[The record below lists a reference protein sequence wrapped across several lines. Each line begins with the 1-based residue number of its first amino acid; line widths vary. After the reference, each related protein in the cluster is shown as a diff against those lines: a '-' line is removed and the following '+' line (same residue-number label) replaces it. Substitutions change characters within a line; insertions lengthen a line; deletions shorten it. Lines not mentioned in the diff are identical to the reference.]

1 MADLRILIELNSADL
16 RIGAVND
23 ALDLAELAAP
33 GGVRFVLCGP
43 LSRELCDEAARRG
56 IETLRARSRSFSRR
70 ALPLYTIDV
79 LAWMVRL
86 ARWRPDVVHLN
97 YPGYGPSLACAA
109 SICGIPIV
117 ARAGGGPVN
126 PGNLSNRWVAAHV
139 ANSRAHAAD
148 LLDSPLAPKVVVTG
162 DLFRP
167 DRVRSTMVPERAL
180 PPRRPGVARLV
191 FLGQLVERK
200 GLHVLVEAFA
210 RLQGASELLIAGGD
224 WGAPGYPQR
233 LKAMAR
239 DAGVASRIYFEN
251 HRQDVGAVL
260 STADVFVLPSFSEA
274 RPRSIIEAMSLGIP
288 VVASD
293 VGGIPS
299 LVAHEETGLLVPAGD
314 PGALVAAVDRLIQ
327 SPDLCHRLGAAGR
340 RRAEED
346 CRPDRTAFEYV
357 RLYRRLIGARA
368 KPEVLEALLFG
379 EVAATAGTGPRC
391 NVLLQRDPLRFDREP
406 LRTALD
412 EMSAGDCI
420 AYAIPLNA
428 RPLARLVTLATLPL
442 RLRRVERTMARGGA
456 RVVGRCGVDPSLDAP
471 SCVYELNSP
480 ASDYADRYLRPRGAA
495 QALRR
500 ILARW
505 FACDPALGGIVVVG
519 RKP

>member
-70 ALPLYTIDV
+70 GLPLYAIDV

-97 YPGYGPSLACAA
+97 YAGYGPSLACAA
-109 SICGIPIV
+109 RICGIPIV
-117 ARAGGGPVN
+117 ARAGGPFI
-126 PGNLSNRWVAAHV
+126 PDSPSTRWVAAYV
-139 ANSRAHAAD
+139 ANCRAHAAA

-180 PPRRPGVARLV
+180 PPRRPGVVRLV

-210 RLQGASELLIAGGD
+210 HLQGVSELLIAGGD
-224 WGAPGYPQR
+224 WGAPGYPLG

-239 DAGVASRIYFEN
+239 NAGVASRIHFEN

-293 VGGIPS
+293 VGGISS
-299 LVAHEETGLLVPAGD
+299 LIVHEETGLLVPAGD
-314 PGALVAAVDRLIQ
+314 PGALAAAVDRLIQ
-327 SPDLCHRLGAAGR
+327 SPDLRHRLGAAGR
-340 RRAEED
+340 RRVEED
-346 CRPDRTAFEYV
+346 CRPDWTALEYV
-357 RLYRRLIGARA
+357 RLYRRLIGARPE
-368 KPEVLEALLFG
+368 PEVLEALLFG
-379 EVAATAGTGPRC
+379 EVAATAGTGSRC
-391 NVLLQRDPLRFDREP
+391 NVLLQRDPLRLDREP

-412 EMSAGDCI
+412 GMSAGDCI

-428 RPLARLVTLATLPL
+428 APVARLVTLATLPW
-442 RLRRVERTMARGGA
+442 RLRRVERAIARGGA
-456 RVVGRCGVDPSLDAP
+456 QVVARFGVDPSLDAP

-480 ASDYADRYLRPRGAA
+480 ASDYADRCLRPRGAA

-505 FACDPALGGIVVVG
+505 LACDPALGGIVVVG
-519 RKP
+519 RQP